1 MPHDRSSVAAPR
13 LVLLN
18 KPYDVLCQFTDAQ
31 GRPTLAGCLP
41 LPGLYPAGR
50 LDRDSEGLL
59 LLTGDGLLQKR
70 IADPAHKLPKTYLV
84 QVEGIPDDT
93 ALQALRD
100 GVQLND
106 GPTRP
111 AQARLA
117 PEPADLWPRDPPIR
131 QRLHIPTA
139 WLELTLTEGRNRQV
153 RRMTAAVGHP
163 TLRLIRVAIGALRL
177 DGLAP
182 GQWRAATAQELATL
196 GHGQAPARTPP
207 SAASRSRK
215 NASRSR

>member
-1 MPHDRSSVAAPR
+1 M
-13 LVLLN
+13 LLN
-18 KPYDVLCQFTDAQ
+18 KPYDVLCQFTDAE
-31 GRPTLAGCLP
+31 GRPTLARFLP
-41 LPGLYPAGR
+41 LPSLYPAGR

-59 LLTGDGLLQKR
+59 LLTGDGRLQQR
-70 IADPAHKLPKTYLV
+70 IADPAGKLPKTYLA
-84 QVEGIPDDT
+84 QVEGMPDET
-93 ALQALRD
+93 VLQTLRD

-111 AQARLA
+111 AQARLV
-117 PEPADLWPRDPPIR
+117 PEPPDLWPRDPPIR

-163 TLRLIRVAIGALRL
+163 TLRLIRVAIGSLRL

-182 GQWRAATAQELATL
+182 GQWRPATAQELATL
-196 GHGQAPARTPP
+196 DHGQVPARTPP

-215 NASRSR
+215 NTSRSR

>member
-1 MPHDRSSVAAPR
+1 MSHDRSSAAAPR

-31 GRPTLAGCLP
+31 GRPTLAELLP

-70 IADPAHKLPKTYLV
+70 IADPAHKLPKTYLA
-84 QVEGIPDDT
+84 QVEGMPDEA
-93 ALQALRD
+93 ALAALRD

-111 AQARLA
+111 AQARRRTRAGLVC
-117 PEPADLWPRDPPIR
+117 
-131 QRLHIPTA
+131 
-139 WLELTLTEGRNRQV
+139 GR
-153 RRMTAAVGHP
+153 A
-163 TLRLIRVAIGALRL
+163 
-177 DGLAP
+177 
-182 GQWRAATAQELATL
+182 
-196 GHGQAPARTPP
+196 
-207 SAASRSRK
+207 
-215 NASRSR
+215 